1 MFGVSFRSSDVE
13 VLFARGSGEIPGL
26 GIVGR
31 PFVRSLR
38 ANLPD
43 RRISTYAISYRA
55 LWNQT
60 SVGAGATD
68 LVDHIVTMAERQP
81 KLQFVLG
88 GYSQGAMVV
97 YLALGGR
104 MWTDLAAKGEYKTLP
119 PQLSTRIKAI
129 VLFGNPL
136 VRFGTKMPGRYAGI
150 TRDFCNPG
158 DPICTGGRNF
168 LAHVTYG
175 TNGST
180 ERAAVFSA
188 QKLQSRPHAAAK
200 RVRKSPTTRFLRS
213 LVSRRG

>member
-13 VLFARGSGEIPGL
+13 VVFARGSGEIPGL

-38 ANLPD
+38 TNLSD
-43 RRISTYAISYRA
+43 NRISTYAVSYRA

-68 LVDHIVTMAERQP
+68 MVDRIVTMAAQKP
-81 KLQFVLG
+81 KLKFVLG

-104 MWTDLAAKGEYKTLP
+104 VWTDLANKGEYKTLP
-119 PQLSTRIKAI
+119 PQLAGRIKAI

-136 VRFGTKMPGRYAGI
+136 VRFGAKMPGRYAAL

-168 LAHVTYG
+168 LAHLTYG

-188 QKLQSRPHAAAK
+188 QKLRQGPNASTRRA
-200 RVRKSPTTRFLRS
+200 RTSPTTRFLRG
-213 LVSRRG
+213 LVTRRG